1 MKKYYFDK
9 EAQVQQLQNTL
20 AHQRLAQSRTS
31 LDDNEY
37 INRFSRLDGAIN
49 NLAFNIRREW
59 RSIPPW
65 LAPAVNK
72 DATTNPT
79 KEMTAVGR
87 ACIARWLVDELFNRV
102 FHPALDPG
110 LSTQL
115 KIIEKNL
122 RRFAAPTPS
131 DEEKEALMAKIGNW
145 RLSTLEGLNEVL
157 ASTSATENRNSL
169 TTMLVE
175 KMVAALTMNL
185 KDPAPPGL
193 EGGVSMIVEL
203 AVGIACNLPL
213 ESRDVFVEYVYPNS
227 RIDENIMKI
236 ESGLPPLTNPGEGI
250 IEEAASRSS
259 IEKPDVETSNNDID
273 SLKDGAGDDVESS
286 PMNSNPS
293 TQNAQQIQKE
303 KDGLHAQQQQQ
314 QQVQKKKGSMFG
326 GFMGGKKAG
335 SVPAGSGVLAQKE
348 MLAKEKEQQQQ
359 QAQQQQQQQPK
370 EEKVRFCAFLAVE
383 VRGRSVLMKAPV
395 WTHTV

>member
-1 MKKYYFDK
+1 M
-9 EAQVQQLQNTL
+9 
-20 AHQRLAQSRTS
+20 
-31 LDDNEY
+31 
-37 INRFSRLDGAIN
+37 
-49 NLAFNIRREW
+49 
-59 RSIPPW
+59 
-65 LAPAVNK
+65 
-72 DATTNPT
+72 
-79 KEMTAVGR
+79 
-87 ACIARWLVDELFNRV
+87 
-102 FHPALDPG
+102 
-110 LSTQL
+110 QL

-157 ASTSATENRNSL
+157 SSTSAMENKNSL

-227 RIDENIMKI
+227 RIDEKIMKI
-236 ESGLPPLTNPGEGI
+236 ETGLPPLTSPGEGI
-250 IEEAASRSS
+250 TDEAASRSS
-259 IEKPDVETSNNDID
+259 IEKPDLENSNNDID
-273 SLKDGAGDDVESS
+273 SLKEGGGDDVEPS
-286 PMNSNPS
+286 PMNSNS
-293 TQNAQQIQKE
+293 NTQNIQQIQKE
-303 KDGLHAQQQQQ
+303 KDSQHTQQQQ

-335 SVPAGSGVLAQKE
+335 SMPAGSGVLAQKE
-348 MLAKEKEQQQQ
+348 MLAREKEQQQQ
-359 QAQQQQQQQPK
+359 QQAQQQQQPK

-383 VRGRSVLMKAPV
+383 VRGRSVLVKAPV